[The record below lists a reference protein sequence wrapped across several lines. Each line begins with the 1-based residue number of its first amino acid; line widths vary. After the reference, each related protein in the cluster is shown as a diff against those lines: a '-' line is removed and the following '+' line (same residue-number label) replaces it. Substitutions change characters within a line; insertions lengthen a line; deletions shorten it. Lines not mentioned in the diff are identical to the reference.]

1 MRRTAVVT
9 EIQPL
14 APSVLQLT
22 VSFED
27 PLVFQPGQW
36 VNFRF
41 PEGVSRA
48 YTIASAPQ
56 RPEAVQI
63 CVRIGAGKG
72 GESLRRLEAGSEVN
86 VDGPYGDFLL
96 PEGDSRPVVFLAGD
110 VGIAPIR
117 SIVLHMLAIG
127 DPRRISVLYEPDARN
142 ILYAGDFDPLARAG
156 HITHVSGPI
165 ETLVERNRAAL
176 KESLVMAA
184 GFDPFLDR
192 ARKAIAAIAPTHP
205 SSHPSPLSYRAYL
218 TPTRKE
224 RGWPR
229 VTTGVALAS
238 TSSPKRFSTANVTST
253 PPRNGWEA
261 KASTTR

>member
-1 MRRTAVVT
+1 MRHKAIVT

-22 VSFED
+22 ISFED
-27 PLVFQPGQW
+27 AFAFQPGQW

-63 CVRIGAGKG
+63 CVRAGGGKG
-72 GESLRRLEAGSEVN
+72 GDALRNLEAGAEIN

-96 PEGDSRPVVFLAGD
+96 PEDDGRPVVFLAGD

-117 SIVLHMLAIG
+117 SIVLHMLAVG
-127 DPRRISVLYEPDARN
+127 DTRKIIVLYEPDARN

-156 HITHVSGPI
+156 HITHESGLI
-165 ETLVERNRAAL
+165 ETLIERNRAVIKGAV
-176 KESLVMAA
+176 VMVA
-184 GFDPFLDR
+184 GFDPFLER
-192 ARKAIAAIAPTHP
+192 ARKAVESIQADPAAMIAETFGPQ
-205 SSHPSPLSYRAYL
+205 PL
-218 TPTRKE
+218 
-224 RGWPR
+224 
-229 VTTGVALAS
+229 
-238 TSSPKRFSTANVTST
+238 
-253 PPRNGWEA
+253 
-261 KASTTR
+261 